1 MGSERSEA
9 LRVCLVG
16 LAAGRGSGVSRYA
29 ATLGRALDRVSE
41 EFPALTLALVTT
53 RAGAEAVAA
62 ERIQVRDFGLR
73 SRLADAGPLRVPLE
87 QLVVATQQAD
97 LLHFF
102 DLTGPLLVRRRPFVT
117 TIHDA
122 GVVHG
127 FRRIRHAY
135 KRRLQPWA
143 LRHAAAVVAVSQFTK
158 DEAIWHFDVQA
169 DKVRVIHSGP
179 GLGMTSSSSPPTATA
194 GTDPYL
200 LYVGDLTTKKNVS
213 FLIRAFARA
222 EVPGRLVL
230 AGRPGGGYGRV
241 TDEIARSPKRDRIQL
256 VDGPSDHQLDELYRS
271 ATALLLPSRYE
282 GFGFTPLEAMSR
294 GCPVLAT
301 DLPAVREVSG
311 QGAQLLPVD
320 DEPAWADA
328 MTRIA
333 ADEHL
338 RTDLRAR
345 GAKTVAGYSWE
356 KTARDLC
363 GLFLSLRPQAR

>member
-1 MGSERSEA
+1 M
-9 LRVCLVG
+9 CLVG

-29 ATLGRALDRVSE
+29 ATLASALDRVSG
-41 EFPALTLALVTT
+41 EFPDLRLSLVTT
-53 RAGAEAVAA
+53 HTGAKTVAA
-62 ERIQVRDFGLR
+62 ERIHVRDFGLR

-87 QLVVATQQAD
+87 QVLAATQGAD

-102 DLTGPLLVRRRPFVT
+102 DLTGPLLAPRRRFVT
-117 TIHDA
+117 TMHDA

-127 FRRIRHAY
+127 YRRIRHAY

-143 LRHAAAVVAVSQFTK
+143 LRRAAAVVAVSQFTK
-158 DEAIWHFDVQA
+158 DEALRHFDVEP

-179 GLGMTSSSSPPTATA
+179 GLGPPASPPPATSRND
-194 GTDPYL
+194 GDPYL

-213 FLIRAFARA
+213 FLVRAFARA
-222 EVPGRLVL
+222 DGPGRLVL
-230 AGRPGGGYGRV
+230 AGRPGDGYGQL
-241 TDEIARSPKRDRIQL
+241 TDEIERSPKRDRVEL
-256 VDGPSDHQLDELYRS
+256 LDGPSDDRLDELYRS

-311 QGAQLLPVD
+311 EGAELLPVD

-333 ADEHL
+333 TDERL
-338 RTDLRAR
+338 RADLRAR
-345 GAKTVAGYSWE
+345 GARTVAGYSWE
-356 KTARDLC
+356 KTARELC
-363 GLFLSLRPQAR
+363 ALFLSLRPRSR